1 MAMVVYWFSWAC
13 SISEKH
19 QLLLDGAYLSKIEQI
34 S

>member
-1 MAMVVYWFSWAC
+1 MTMVVYWFTWAC

-19 QLLLDGAYLSKIEQI
+19 LLPLDGAYLSKIEQI